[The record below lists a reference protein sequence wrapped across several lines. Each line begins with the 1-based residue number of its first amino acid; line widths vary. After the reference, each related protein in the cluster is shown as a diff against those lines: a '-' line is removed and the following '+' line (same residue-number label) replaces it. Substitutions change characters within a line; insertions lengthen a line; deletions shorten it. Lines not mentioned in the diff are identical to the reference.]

1 MSLLYIN
8 NLFAMHYNLKYNS
21 LKKNTLFLVL
31 LVLGISSCQKDPEFK
46 TPQTAIQQPL
56 TVATKWFEQFYAL
69 TKVCPGFTPPV
80 AARAFGYAGVALY
93 ESVVPGIPTHQS
105 LGTKLNGLPKMP
117 TPNLG
122 QNYYWPACANAAMAH
137 LARNLYANMPNT
149 QLEEVN
155 LLEKQMVETFSS
167 FADSETLNRS
177 KVFGQSIGEAIYVW
191 SMTDGGH
198 EGYNK
203 NFPENYNMP
212 TGPGKWIPTPP
223 SYQRALQPYWG
234 SNREFVTGI
243 ISRSQTL
250 TPITFSTSNTS
261 PFFSQ
266 ALEVYTV
273 TNTLNKEKEI
283 IAHYWSDDPGIGGT
297 PPGHSINIATQ
308 ILTKENASLAL
319 TAETYCKVGIAVS
332 DAFISCWKSKYEF
345 NLLRPIT
352 YIRAVIDPNWTPIL
366 NTPPFPEYSS
376 GHSVQSSATAQV
388 LSDLFGYRYSFIDRT
403 HEMRKDIVGT
413 PRLFASFFDYAEEAA
428 ISRLYGGIHF
438 RDGIHFGLKQ
448 GRIIGEEVG
457 ALPFRR

>member
-1 MSLLYIN
+1 
-8 NLFAMHYNLKYNS
+8 MHYILKTNKLNS
-21 LKKNTLFLVL
+21 NAILIVL
-31 LVLGISSCQKDPEFK
+31 LIIVISSCQKDPEFK
-46 TPQTAIQQPL
+46 TPQTAEQQPL

-69 TKVCPGFTPPV
+69 TKACPGFTPPV

-117 TPNLG
+117 IPNLG

-137 LARNLYANMPNT
+137 LARNLYANMPND
-149 QLEEVN
+149 QLEGVN
-155 LLEKQMVETFSS
+155 QLEKQMVETFSS
-167 FADSETLNRS
+167 FADLETLNRS
-177 KVFGQSIGEAIYVW
+177 KVFGQAVGEAIFAW
-191 SMTDGGH
+191 SIGDGGH

-203 NFPENYNMP
+203 NFPTNYTAP
-212 TGPGKWIPTPP
+212 TGPGKWVPTAP
-223 SYQRALQPYWG
+223 SFQRALQPYWG
-234 SNREFVTGI
+234 FNREFVSGI
-243 ISRSQTL
+243 INRSKTL
-250 TPITFSTSNTS
+250 APLTYSTSPTS
-261 PFFSQ
+261 TFFSQ

-273 TNTLNKEKEI
+273 TKTLNPEQEI

-319 TAETYCKVGIAVS
+319 AAETYCKVSIAIA

-352 YIRAVIDPNWTPIL
+352 YIRDVIDPTWTPIL
-366 NTPPFPEYSS
+366 TTPAFPEYSS

-388 LSDLFGYRYSFIDRT
+388 LSDLFGYRYSFIDRS
-403 HEMRKDIVGT
+403 HEMRNDINGT
-413 PRLFASFFDYAEEAA
+413 PRTFASFFDYAEEAA

-438 RDGIHFGLKQ
+438 RDGIYFGLKQ
-448 GRIIGEEVG
+448 GRIIGESVS
-457 ALPFRR
+457 ALPFKR

>member
-1 MSLLYIN
+1 
-8 NLFAMHYNLKYNS
+8 MHYILKTNKLNS
-21 LKKNTLFLVL
+21 NAILIVL
-31 LVLGISSCQKDPEFK
+31 LIIVISSCQKDPEFK
-46 TPQTAIQQPL
+46 TPQTAEQQPL

-69 TKVCPGFTPPV
+69 TKACPGFTPPV

-117 TPNLG
+117 IPNLV

-137 LARNLYANMPNT
+137 LARNLYANMPND
-149 QLEEVN
+149 QLEGVN
-155 LLEKQMVETFSS
+155 QLEKQMVETFSS
-167 FADSETLNRS
+167 FADLETLNRS
-177 KVFGQSIGEAIYVW
+177 KVFGQAVGEAIFAW
-191 SMTDGGH
+191 SIGDGGH

-203 NFPENYNMP
+203 NFPTNYTAP
-212 TGPGKWIPTPP
+212 TGPGKWVPTAP
-223 SYQRALQPYWG
+223 SFQRALQPYWG
-234 SNREFVTGI
+234 FNREFVSGI
-243 ISRSQTL
+243 INRSKTL
-250 TPITFSTSNTS
+250 APLTYSTSPTS
-261 PFFSQ
+261 TFFSQ

-273 TNTLNKEKEI
+273 TKTLNPEQEI

-319 TAETYCKVGIAVS
+319 AAETYCKVSIAIA

-352 YIRAVIDPNWTPIL
+352 YIRDVIDPTWTPIL
-366 NTPPFPEYSS
+366 TTPAFPEYSS

-403 HEMRKDIVGT
+403 HEMRNDINGT
-413 PRLFASFFDYAEEAA
+413 PRTFASFFDYAEEAA

-438 RDGIHFGLKQ
+438 RDGIYFGLKQ
-448 GRIIGEEVG
+448 GRIIGESVS
-457 ALPFRR
+457 ALPFKR

>member
-1 MSLLYIN
+1 
-8 NLFAMHYNLKYNS
+8 MHYILKTNKLNS
-21 LKKNTLFLVL
+21 NAILIVL
-31 LVLGISSCQKDPEFK
+31 LIIVISSCQKNPEFK
-46 TPQTAIQQPL
+46 TPQTAEQQPL

-69 TKVCPGFTPPV
+69 TKACPGFTPPV

-93 ESVVPGIPTHQS
+93 ESVVPGIPSHQS
-105 LGTKLNGLPKMP
+105 LGTKLNGLPQMP
-117 TPNLG
+117 IPNLG

-149 QLEEVN
+149 QLEGVN
-155 LLEKQMVETFSS
+155 QLEKQMLETFSP
-167 FADSETLNRS
+167 FADLETLNRS
-177 KVFGQSIGEAIYVW
+177 KVFGQAVGEAIFAW
-191 SMTDGGH
+191 SIGDGGH

-203 NFPENYNMP
+203 NFPTNYTAP
-212 TGPGKWIPTPP
+212 TGPGKWVPTAP
-223 SYQRALQPYWG
+223 SFQRALQPYWG
-234 SNREFVTGI
+234 LNREFVSGI
-243 ISRSQTL
+243 INRSQTL
-250 TPITFSTSNTS
+250 APLTYSTSKTS
-261 PFFSQ
+261 TFYSQ

-273 TNTLNKEKEI
+273 TSTLNKDQEI
-283 IAHYWSDDPGIGGT
+283 IAQYWSDDPGIGGT

-319 TAETYCKVGIAVS
+319 AAETYCKVSIAVA

-352 YIRAVIDPNWTPIL
+352 YIREVIDPTWTPIL
-366 NTPPFPEYSS
+366 TTPPFPEYSS

-403 HEMRKDIVGT
+403 HEMRNDIIGT
-413 PRLFASFFDYAEEAA
+413 PRTYASFYDYAEEAA

-448 GRIIGEEVG
+448 GRIIGEDVG
-457 ALPFRR
+457 ALPFKR

>member
-1 MSLLYIN
+1 
-8 NLFAMHYNLKYNS
+8 MHYILKTNKLNS
-21 LKKNTLFLVL
+21 NAILIVL
-31 LVLGISSCQKDPEFK
+31 LIIVISSCQKDPEFK
-46 TPQTAIQQPL
+46 TPQTAEQQPL

-69 TKVCPGFTPPV
+69 TKACPGFTPPV

-117 TPNLG
+117 IPNLG

-137 LARNLYANMPNT
+137 LARNLYANMPND
-149 QLEEVN
+149 QLEGVN
-155 LLEKQMVETFSS
+155 QLEKQMVETFSS
-167 FADSETLNRS
+167 FADLETLNRS
-177 KVFGQSIGEAIYVW
+177 KVFGQAVGEAIFAW
-191 SMTDGGH
+191 SIGDGGH

-203 NFPENYNMP
+203 NFPTNYTAP
-212 TGPGKWIPTPP
+212 TGPGKWVPTAP
-223 SYQRALQPYWG
+223 SFQRALQPYWG
-234 SNREFVTGI
+234 FNREFVSGI
-243 ISRSQTL
+243 INRSKTL
-250 TPITFSTSNTS
+250 APLTYSTSPTS
-261 PFFSQ
+261 TFFSQ

-273 TNTLNKEKEI
+273 TKTLNPEQEI

-319 TAETYCKVGIAVS
+319 AAETYCKVSIAIA

-352 YIRAVIDPNWTPIL
+352 YIRDVIDPTWTPIL
-366 NTPPFPEYSS
+366 TTPAFPEYSS

-403 HEMRKDIVGT
+403 HEMRNDINGT
-413 PRLFASFFDYAEEAA
+413 PRTFASFFDYAEEAA

-438 RDGIHFGLKQ
+438 RDGIYFGLKQ
-448 GRIIGEEVG
+448 GRIIGESVS
-457 ALPFRR
+457 ALPFKR

>member
-1 MSLLYIN
+1 MYCK
-8 NLFAMHYNLKYNS
+8 LKFNKLNS
-21 LKKNTLFLVL
+21 NTIFLVIL
-31 LVLGISSCQKDPEFK
+31 LSVFSGCQKDPGFK
-46 TPQTAIQQPL
+46 TPQTAEQQPL
-56 TVATKWFEQFYAL
+56 TVATKWFDQFYSL
-69 TKVCPGFTPPV
+69 TKTCPGFTPPV

-93 ESVVPGIPTHQS
+93 ESVVAGIPTHQS

-137 LARNLYANMPNT
+137 LARNLYSNMPNA
-149 QLEEVN
+149 QLEGVN
-155 LLEKQMVETFSS
+155 QLEKQLVETFSS

-191 SMTDGGH
+191 SLSDGGH
-198 EGYNK
+198 EGFNK
-203 NFPENYNMP
+203 NFPENYAAP
-212 TGPGKWIPTPP
+212 TGPGKWVPTAP
-223 SYQRALQPYWG
+223 SFQRALQPYWG
-234 SNREFVTGI
+234 SNREFVIGI
-243 ISRSQTL
+243 INRSQTL
-250 TPITFSTSNTS
+250 TPLTYSTSNTS
-261 PFFSQ
+261 HFFSQ

-273 TNTLNKEKEI
+273 TNTLNKDQEV

-319 TAETYCKVGIAVS
+319 AAETYCKVSIAVA

-352 YIRAVIDPNWTPIL
+352 YVRDVIDPTWTPIL

-448 GRIIGEEVG
+448 GRIIGEEIG
-457 ALPFRR
+457 ALPFKR

>member
-1 MSLLYIN
+1 
-8 NLFAMHYNLKYNS
+8 MHFKLTIKKLNS
-21 LKKNTLFLVL
+21 STILIVL
-31 LVLGISSCQKDPEFK
+31 LFIVISSCQKDPEFK
-46 TPQTAIQQPL
+46 TPQTAEQQPL

-69 TKVCPGFTPPV
+69 TKACPGFTPPV

-117 TPNLG
+117 IPNLG

-137 LARNLYANMPNT
+137 LARNLYANMPNA
-149 QLEEVN
+149 QLESVN
-155 LLEKQMVETFSS
+155 QLEKQMLETFGS
-167 FADSETLNRS
+167 FADLETLNRS
-177 KVFGQSIGEAIYVW
+177 KVFGQAVGEAIFAW
-191 SMTDGGH
+191 SIGDGGH

-203 NFPENYNMP
+203 NFPTNYTAP
-212 TGPGKWIPTPP
+212 TGPGKWVPTAP
-223 SYQRALQPYWG
+223 SFQRALQPYWG
-234 SNREFVTGI
+234 FNLEFVSGI
-243 ISRSQTL
+243 INRSKTL
-250 TPITFSTSNTS
+250 APLTYSTSPTS
-261 PFFSQ
+261 TFFSQ

-273 TNTLNKEKEI
+273 TKTLNPEQEI

-319 TAETYCKVGIAVS
+319 AAETYCKVSIAIA

-352 YIRAVIDPNWTPIL
+352 YIRDVIDPTWTPIL
-366 NTPPFPEYSS
+366 TTPAFPEYSS

-403 HEMRKDIVGT
+403 HEMRNDINGT
-413 PRLFASFFDYAEEAA
+413 PRTFASFFDYAEEAA

-438 RDGIHFGLKQ
+438 RDGIYFGLKQ
-448 GRIIGEEVG
+448 GRIIGESVS
-457 ALPFRR
+457 ALPFKR

>member
-1 MSLLYIN
+1 
-8 NLFAMHYNLKYNS
+8 MHYILKTNKLNS
-21 LKKNTLFLVL
+21 NAILIVL
-31 LVLGISSCQKDPEFK
+31 LIIVISSCQKDPEFK
-46 TPQTAIQQPL
+46 TPQTAEQQPL
-56 TVATKWFEQFYAL
+56 TVANKWFEQFYAL
-69 TKVCPGFTPPV
+69 TKACPGFTPPV

-117 TPNLG
+117 IPNLG

-137 LARNLYANMPNT
+137 LARNLYANMPNA
-149 QLEEVN
+149 QLEGVN
-155 LLEKQMVETFSS
+155 QLEKQMVETFSS
-167 FADSETLNRS
+167 FSDLETLNRS
-177 KVFGQSIGEAIYVW
+177 KVFGQAIGEAIFAW
-191 SMTDGGH
+191 SIDDGGH

-203 NFPENYNMP
+203 NFPENYTAP
-212 TGPGKWIPTPP
+212 TGPGKWVPTAP
-223 SYQRALQPYWG
+223 SFQRALQPYWG
-234 SNREFVTGI
+234 FNREFVPGI
-243 ISRSQTL
+243 INRSQTL
-250 TPITFSTSNTS
+250 APLTYSTSPTS
-261 PFFSQ
+261 TFFSQ

-273 TNTLNKEKEI
+273 TNTLNPEQEI

-319 TAETYCKVGIAVS
+319 AAETYCKVSIAVA

-352 YIRAVIDPNWTPIL
+352 YIRDVIDPNWTPIL
-366 NTPPFPEYSS
+366 TTPAFPEYSS

-403 HEMRKDIVGT
+403 HEMRNDIIGT
-413 PRLFASFFDYAEEAA
+413 PRTYASFYDYAEEAA

-448 GRIIGEEVG
+448 GRIIGESVS
-457 ALPFRR
+457 ALPFKR

>member
-1 MSLLYIN
+1 
-8 NLFAMHYNLKYNS
+8 MHFKLTIKKLNS
-21 LKKNTLFLVL
+21 STILIVL
-31 LVLGISSCQKDPEFK
+31 LFIVISSCQKDPEFK
-46 TPQTAIQQPL
+46 TPHTAEQQPL

-69 TKVCPGFTPPV
+69 TKACPGFTPPV

-105 LGTKLNGLPKMP
+105 LGTKLNGLPQMP
-117 TPNLG
+117 KPILG

-137 LARNLYANMPNT
+137 IARNLYANMPNS
-149 QLEEVN
+149 QLEGVN
-155 LLEKQMVETFSS
+155 QLEKQMLETFSS
-167 FADSETLNRS
+167 FADLETLNRS
-177 KVFGQSIGEAIYVW
+177 KVFGQAVGEAIFAW
-191 SMTDGGH
+191 SIIDGGH

-203 NFPENYNMP
+203 NFPANYTAP
-212 TGPGKWIPTPP
+212 TGPGKWVPTAP
-223 SYQRALQPYWG
+223 SFQRALQPYWG
-234 SNREFVTGI
+234 LNREFVSGI
-243 ISRSQTL
+243 INRSQTL
-250 TPITFSTSNTS
+250 APLTYSTSKTS
-261 PFFSQ
+261 PFYSQ

-273 TNTLNKEKEI
+273 TSTLNKEQEI
-283 IAHYWSDDPGIGGT
+283 IAHFWSDDPGIGGT

-319 TAETYCKVGIAVS
+319 AAETYCKVSIAVA

-352 YIRAVIDPNWTPIL
+352 YIREVIDPTWTPIL
-366 NTPPFPEYSS
+366 TTPPFPEYSS

-403 HEMRKDIVGT
+403 HEMRNDIIGT
-413 PRLFASFFDYAEEAA
+413 PRTYASFYDYAEEAA

-448 GRIIGEEVG
+448 GRIIGEAVG
-457 ALPFRR
+457 AIPFKR

>member
-1 MSLLYIN
+1 MY
-8 NLFAMHYNLKYNS
+8 FNLKFNKLNS
-21 LKKNTLFLVL
+21 NTIL
-31 LVLGISSCQKDPEFK
+31 LVILLSVISGCQKDPGFK
-46 TPQTAIQQPL
+46 TPQTAEQQPL
-56 TVATKWFEQFYAL
+56 TVATKWFEQFYGL

-105 LGTKLNGLPKMP
+105 LGAKLKGLPKMP
-117 TPNLG
+117 IPNLG
-122 QNYYWPACANAAMAH
+122 QNYYWPACANAAMAY
-137 LARNLYANMPNT
+137 LARNLYANMPNA
-149 QLEEVN
+149 QLALVN
-155 LLEKQMVETFSS
+155 QLEKQLVETFSS

-191 SMTDGGH
+191 SLTDGGH

-203 NFPENYNMP
+203 NFPENYAAP
-212 TGPGKWIPTPP
+212 TGPGKWVPTAP
-223 SYQRALQPYWG
+223 SFQRALQPYWG

-250 TPITFSTSNTS
+250 TPLTYSTSKTS

-273 TNTLNKEKEI
+273 TSNLNKDQEI
-283 IAHYWSDDPGIGGT
+283 IANYWSDDPGIGGT

-319 TAETYCKVGIAVS
+319 AAETYCKVSIAVA

-352 YIRAVIDPNWTPIL
+352 YIRDVIDPNWTPIL

-457 ALPFRR
+457 ALPFKR

>member
-1 MSLLYIN
+1 MYCK
-8 NLFAMHYNLKYNS
+8 LKVNK
-21 LKKNTLFLVL
+21 LKSNTIFLVIL
-31 LVLGISSCQKDPEFK
+31 ISVFSGCQKDPEFK
-46 TPQTAIQQPL
+46 TSQTAEQQPL

-69 TKVCPGFTPPV
+69 TKASPGFTPPV

-122 QNYYWPACANAAMAH
+122 QNYYWPACANAAMAY
-137 LARNLYANMPNT
+137 LARNLYANMPNA
-149 QLEEVN
+149 QLEVVN
-155 LLEKQMVETFSS
+155 QLEKQMVETFSS

-177 KVFGQSIGEAIYVW
+177 KVFGQSIGEAIYIW
-191 SMTDGGH
+191 SMIDGGH

-203 NFPENYNMP
+203 NFPENYAAP
-212 TGPGKWIPTPP
+212 TGPGKWVPTAP
-223 SYQRALQPYWG
+223 SFQRALQPYWG

-243 ISRSQTL
+243 ISQSQTL
-250 TPITFSTSNTS
+250 TPLTYSTSNTS

-273 TNTLNKEKEI
+273 TNSLNKDQEI

-297 PPGHSINIATQ
+297 PPGHSVNIATQ

-319 TAETYCKVGIAVS
+319 AAETYCKVSIAVA

-352 YIRAVIDPNWTPIL
+352 YIRDVIDSTWTPIL

-457 ALPFRR
+457 ALPFKR

>member
-1 MSLLYIN
+1 
-8 NLFAMHYNLKYNS
+8 MHYILKTNKLNS
-21 LKKNTLFLVL
+21 NAILIVL
-31 LVLGISSCQKDPEFK
+31 LIIVISSCQKDPEFK
-46 TPQTAIQQPL
+46 TPQTAEQQPL

-69 TKVCPGFTPPV
+69 TKACPGFTPPV

-117 TPNLG
+117 IPNLG

-137 LARNLYANMPNT
+137 LARNLYANMPNA
-149 QLEEVN
+149 QLESVN
-155 LLEKQMVETFSS
+155 QLEKQMVETFGS
-167 FADSETLNRS
+167 FADLETLNRS
-177 KVFGQSIGEAIYVW
+177 KVFGQAVGEAIFAW
-191 SMTDGGH
+191 SIGDGGH

-203 NFPENYNMP
+203 NFPTNYTAP
-212 TGPGKWIPTPP
+212 TGPGKWVPTAP
-223 SYQRALQPYWG
+223 SFQRALQPYWG
-234 SNREFVTGI
+234 FNREFVSGI
-243 ISRSQTL
+243 INRSKTL
-250 TPITFSTSNTS
+250 APLTYSTSPTS
-261 PFFSQ
+261 TFFSQ

-273 TNTLNKEKEI
+273 TKTLNPEQEI

-319 TAETYCKVGIAVS
+319 AAETYCKVSIAIA

-352 YIRAVIDPNWTPIL
+352 YIRDVIDPTWTPIL
-366 NTPPFPEYSS
+366 TTPAFPEYSS

-388 LSDLFGYRYSFIDRT
+388 LSDLFGYRYSFIDRS
-403 HEMRKDIVGT
+403 HEMRNDINGT
-413 PRLFASFFDYAEEAA
+413 PRTFASFFDYAEEAA

-438 RDGIHFGLKQ
+438 RDGIYFGLKQ
-448 GRIIGEEVG
+448 GRIIGESVS
-457 ALPFRR
+457 ALPFKR

>member
-1 MSLLYIN
+1 
-8 NLFAMHYNLKYNS
+8 MHYILKTNKLNS
-21 LKKNTLFLVL
+21 NAILIVL
-31 LVLGISSCQKDPEFK
+31 LIIVISSCQKDPEFK
-46 TPQTAIQQPL
+46 TPQTAEQQPL

-69 TKVCPGFTPPV
+69 TKACPGFTPPV

-93 ESVVPGIPTHQS
+93 ESVVPGIPSHQS
-105 LGTKLNGLPKMP
+105 LGTKLNGLPQMP
-117 TPNLG
+117 IPNLG

-149 QLEEVN
+149 QLEGVN
-155 LLEKQMVETFSS
+155 QLEKQMLETFSP
-167 FADSETLNRS
+167 FADLETLNRS
-177 KVFGQSIGEAIYVW
+177 KVFGQAVAEAIFAWSIG
-191 SMTDGGH
+191 DGGH

-203 NFPENYNMP
+203 NFPANYTAP
-212 TGPGKWIPTPP
+212 TGPGKWVPTAP
-223 SYQRALQPYWG
+223 SFQRALQPYWG
-234 SNREFVTGI
+234 LNREFVSGI
-243 ISRSQTL
+243 INRSQTL
-250 TPITFSTSNTS
+250 APLTYSTSKTS
-261 PFFSQ
+261 PFYSQ

-273 TNTLNKEKEI
+273 TSTLNKDQEI

-319 TAETYCKVGIAVS
+319 AAETYCKVSIAVA

-352 YIRAVIDPNWTPIL
+352 YIREVIDPTWTPIL
-366 NTPPFPEYSS
+366 TTPPFPEYSS

-403 HEMRKDIVGT
+403 HEMRNDIIGT
-413 PRLFASFFDYAEEAA
+413 PRTYASFFDYAEEAA

-448 GRIIGEEVG
+448 GRIIGEDVG
-457 ALPFRR
+457 ALPFKR

>member
-1 MSLLYIN
+1 MNY
-8 NLFAMHYNLKYNS
+8 KRGYNS
-21 LKKNTLFLVL
+21 FKKNAFFLVL
-31 LVLGISSCQKDPEFK
+31 LVWVISGCQKDPAFK
-46 TPQTAIQQPL
+46 TPQTAEQQPL

-69 TKVCPGFTPPV
+69 TKACPGFTPPV

-105 LGTKLNGLPKMP
+105 LGAKLNGLPKMP
-117 TPNLG
+117 IPNLG

-137 LARNLYANMPNT
+137 VARNLYANMPNA
-149 QLEEVN
+149 QLESVN
-155 LLEKQMVETFSS
+155 QLEKQMLETFSS
-167 FADSETLNRS
+167 FADVETLNRS
-177 KVFGQSIGEAIYVW
+177 KVFGQAVGEAIFAW
-191 SMTDGGH
+191 SIIDGGH

-203 NFPENYNMP
+203 NFPANYTAP
-212 TGPGKWIPTPP
+212 TGPGKWVPTAP
-223 SYQRALQPYWG
+223 SFQRALQPYWG
-234 SNREFVTGI
+234 LNREFVSGI
-243 ISRSQTL
+243 INRSQTL
-250 TPITFSTSNTS
+250 APLTYSTSKTS
-261 PFFSQ
+261 PFYSQ

-273 TNTLNKEKEI
+273 TSTLNKDQEI
-283 IAHYWSDDPGIGGT
+283 IAHFWSDDPGIGGT

-319 TAETYCKVGIAVS
+319 AAETYCKVSIAVA

-352 YIRAVIDPNWTPIL
+352 YIQEVIDPTWTPIL
-366 NTPPFPEYSS
+366 TTPPFPEYSS

-403 HEMRKDIVGT
+403 HEMRNDIIGT
-413 PRLFASFFDYAEEAA
+413 PRTYASFYDYAEEAA

-448 GRIIGEEVG
+448 GRIIGEAVE
-457 ALPFRR
+457 ALPFKR